1 MPSDLEQPET
11 VTSDES
17 TQEEVP
23 ASELTQTETQPEEV
37 AEPKTYTS
45 WREALADAD
54 PDELLKDD
62 RIAGRIGQVA
72 DKRAREIA
80 AKQKADD
87 DLRRQQEAD
96 RAEEAR
102 LRALRQ
108 DNPVAYA
115 SEMERRDATAD
126 AIKEEAARQARLA
139 SDVGKSLAEYVKAN
153 YTKETYESL
162 AGKTYEGMTYAQGI
176 TAYIDELNKAERASL
191 RAQWEKDEL
200 PALRK
205 KILTE
210 LNGGEPPIDASTGD
224 RKASPRFNSNLE
236 ASTALYEGKITLDT
250 YRQVAIQNGWR

>member
-11 VTSDES
+11 VTL
-17 TQEEVP
+17 EEVP
-23 ASELTQTETQPEEV
+23 QENTAPELTQTETQPEEV
-37 AEPKTYTS
+37 TEPKTYTS
-45 WREALADAD
+45 WREALADAP
-54 PDELLKDD
+54 PDELLQDD

-87 DLRRQQEAD
+87 DLRRQQDAD

-126 AIKEEAARQARLA
+126 AIKEEAARQARMA
-139 SDVGKSLAEYVKAN
+139 SDVGQSLAEYVKAN
-153 YTKETYESL
+153 YSKETYESL
-162 AGKTYEGMTYAQGI
+162 AGKTYEGTYAQGI
-176 TAYIDELNKAERASL
+176 TAYIDELNKAERSAL

-200 PALRK
+200 PKLRK
-205 KILTE
+205 VLLTE

-224 RKASPRFNSNLE
+224 RKASPKFNSNLE
-236 ASTALYEGKITLDT
+236 ASTALMDGKITIQDYTRL
-250 YRQVAIQNGWR
+250 ANQNGWR